1 MKKFISIFLVL
12 CMMATLLPTDAFAE
26 DDDTENVVPIV
37 VDFTKTTLPT
47 GSAANTSYEGIVTPG
62 YEINTD
68 KSTTKG
74 VRVNFVGNGLNTIH
88 DQGYGSLSAKK
99 TWPGEKDSEYVKN
112 LMLTINVE
120 VATAGYYSPE
130 LIYGKNQY
138 CGDFAI
144 YINGQYAGEMT
155 DAYVAGSTAKVE
167 ADPMTF
173 NTIYLK
179 EGKNEISFKCTLHR
193 GTRTQS
199 YLLLNKLTFTPCEET
214 FVPVEFNYTFS
225 EKVTAGKP
233 TEFTVSANVDESQM
247 KFSGTYSEYN
257 EVGSKIDK
265 NLIVTSDNGT
275 FNITEQ
281 STNVVKGT
289 FTATEGG
296 AATITA
302 TANVNGKLYTETIKT
317 TAVAPIV
324 ATFSKNNSV
333 SGSTKYSYDALVGR
347 NYSVVESKSRETGNF
362 LMNNGDYFQIEM
374 LCVGSSVT
382 PWPTK
387 VAGAHG
393 LLFTINVTA
402 PSAGYYNTYFEYGAW
417 NSSADFTM
425 YINGVAAGEIDGYIW
440 GNNATEEREKT
451 LNTVYLNE
459 GENEVSFRLTKTYK
473 RTNADGSDA
482 SGYNGYWFRPKKL
495 TFTPVDVA
503 PAPVGFISTLPAE
516 VAKGDAVE
524 FTVKPVMSDGSDMY
538 FGIYDDAGTKITD
551 KPITLISNSG
561 TITNITRTT
570 EGVSG
575 TFTATEAG
583 TAKITVST
591 IINETPYLN
600 TFDVMVT
607 SNEDEVVTL
616 PTTITMSVSTD
627 ASFAGNLTVIGEV
640 QESAIRT
647 YSVST
652 GDSVT
657 VKAADVEG
665 KIFRG
670 WLRGGAN
677 GVVVSLESTYEFTAA
692 TNVALFAKYT
702 DAPAENVEA
711 KEFYDWNGEFLAYDS
726 YDSSLLSKYGF
737 SFNEWLEAAGEYI
750 TRYVADYTA
759 TNTYTITKPDNSK
772 IEDVAHETEVTLTN
786 ADPVSW
792 YSNGALAGYGTS
804 YSFYATE
811 DAVITIGE
819 EVQEGPIVKL
829 NNPDGNTYILE
840 YDANGATVIEKGI
853 VIGNADPTV
862 TSCFYKVISQRNDD
876 NGKLMTN
883 NDTGYTTVR
892 GYIIY
897 DDNGTYR
904 VVYADIAE

>member
-1 MKKFISIFLVL
+1 MKKLISIFLVL
-12 CMMATLLPTDAFAE
+12 CMMATLLPTVAFA
-26 DDDTENVVPIV
+26 TEGDAATVDPII
-37 VDFTKTTLPT
+37 VDFTKTTLT
-47 GSAANTSYEGIVTPG
+47 TNTSGNTSYEGLTTPG
-62 YEINTD
+62 YEVNID

-74 VRVNFVGNGLNTIH
+74 VRVNFIGNGLNTCH
-88 DQGYGSLSAKK
+88 DQGYSPLSSKR
-99 TWPGEKDSEYVKN
+99 TWPGEKDSAYAKN
-112 LMLTINVE
+112 LMLTINVD
-120 VATAGYYSPE
+120 VANAGYYSPE
-130 LIYGKNQY
+130 LIYGTHNA

-144 YINGQYAGEMT
+144 YINGQYAGEIT
-155 DAYVAGSTAKVE
+155 DAWDSAVSAKTNMPP
-167 ADPMTF
+167 ATL

-199 YLLLNKLTFTPCEET
+199 YLLLNKLTFTPCGENFAAVNFTET
-214 FVPVEFNYTFS
+214 DFPS
-225 EKVTAGKP
+225 KVVAGKA
-233 TEFTVSANVDESQM
+233 TEFTVSANINEALK
-247 KFSGTYSEYN
+247 KFNGTYN
-257 EVGSKIDK
+257 EDGSDMET
-265 NLIVTSDNGT
+265 NLSVTSDNGT

-281 STNVVKGT
+281 SANVVKGT
-289 FTATEGG
+289 FTATAGG

-302 TANVNGKLYTETIKT
+302 TANVNGKLYKETIET

-324 ATFSKNNSV
+324 ATFSKNNNV
-333 SGSTKYSYDALVGR
+333 TGATKYNYDALVGR
-347 NYSVVESKSRETGNF
+347 NYSVVESESREKDNF

-374 LCVGSSVT
+374 FCVGSSGT

-387 VAGAHG
+387 AAGAHG
-393 LLFTINVTA
+393 LLFTINVNADT
-402 PSAGYYNTYFEYGAW
+402 AGYYSTDFEYGAW

-425 YINGVAAGEIDGYIW
+425 YVNGVAAGEIDGYIW

-459 GENEVSFRLTKTYK
+459 GANTVSFRLTKTYK

-524 FTVKPVMSDGSDMY
+524 FTVKPVMSDGTNMY

-551 KPITLISNSG
+551 KPITLTSNSG

-627 ASFAGNLTVIGEV
+627 ASFAGNLTVNGEV

-647 YSVST
+647 YSVGT

-737 SFNEWLEAAGEYI
+737 SFNEWPEAAGEYI

-853 VIGNADPTV
+853 VIGNANPTV

-883 NDTGYTTVR
+883 NDTGYTTAR

-897 DDNGTYR
+897 NDNGTYR